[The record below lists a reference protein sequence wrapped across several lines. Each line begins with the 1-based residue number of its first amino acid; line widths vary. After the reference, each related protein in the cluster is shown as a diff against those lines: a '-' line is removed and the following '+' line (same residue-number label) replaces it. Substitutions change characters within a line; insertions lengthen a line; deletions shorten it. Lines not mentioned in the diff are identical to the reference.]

1 MHARATPYLRL
12 LCPFALAL
20 GIGGCHDL
28 YLPWLGALLIVFAPV
43 LYFLASWQFPYR
55 LRWIYGLLFS
65 LWSFGFGF
73 YHITRHNELRQPGH
87 FAERVQQS
95 HYVVGT
101 VSEAPSRGTK
111 LKIVLLVEAIGAT
124 PDSLEVCAG
133 HLLLFLD
140 ISPQTDRLQY
150 GDRLGIR
157 ATPRPT
163 EPPKNPHAFDYGRYL
178 HFQNLH
184 FQSFVRQD
192 SLLRLSGGHGYA
204 LWRLAYGC
212 RDRLLSLLH
221 QHFPTQDEY
230 AVASALLVGYT
241 DDLSDD
247 LRSAYAETGSM
258 HALAVSG
265 THVGMIYVGLLFLLG
280 RLPLRGRRGKLIET
294 LLALLGIWAFTF
306 LTGATASVLRA
317 SVMFSLFLL
326 GKLLYRHASVWNI
339 LAMSAGGL
347 LLYNP
352 YLLFNAGF
360 QLSYVAV
367 AGMVF
372 FYPYFNQQMPDWPKP
387 LGEFRKIFL
396 IGFAAQLGTL
406 PLSLFM
412 FHQFP
417 VYFWLAGWVVVLGG
431 AIFLAGGAALVLLSA
446 LSGWLANGLGFLL
459 YHLVWGMN
467 QLVFFIQQLPGSL
480 IGGIWITAG
489 AVLLLYLAIV
499 FLGAAMTTRRL
510 KWAIAALAVFT
521 LLGFCRLLR
530 SHQQEQQRE
539 LVLYAISKRRL
550 MDFFDGR
557 SIVSMSDSLTRKQVV
572 FAAQPNRWALGMR
585 KQTIYQ
591 LPVNIFFQ
599 TENGCFD
606 PPFVQFLDR
615 RMVLLDDANLVQPSR
630 VPPFPVDIILLSND
644 LKVSIADCI
653 RQFPCRVVVWDGTN
667 SWKQAERWRAECES
681 LHLMY
686 HDIRQKG
693 AFTWSNPD

>member
-1 MHARATPYLRL
+1 MHARSAPYLRL

-20 GIGGCHDL
+20 GIGGCYDL
-28 YLPWLGALLIVFAPV
+28 HLPWLGVLLIVFAPL
-43 LYFLASWQFPYR
+43 LYFLAGWQFPYR
-55 LRWIYGLLFS
+55 QRWIYGLLFS
-65 LWSFGFGF
+65 LWSFGFGYF
-73 YHITRHNELRQPGH
+73 HITRHNELRQTGH

-95 HYVVGT
+95 HYVLGT
-101 VSEAPSRGTK
+101 ISEAPAKGTK
-111 LKIVLLVEAIGAT
+111 LKVSLLVEAVGVA
-124 PDSLEVCAG
+124 PDSMQVCTG

-140 ISPQTDRLQY
+140 ISPQTDSLQY
-150 GDRLGIR
+150 GDRLGVR
-157 ATPRPT
+157 TTLRPT

-184 FQSFVRQD
+184 FQSFVKPD
-192 SLLRLSGGHGYA
+192 SLIRLSGGHGYA

-212 RDRLLSLLH
+212 RNRLLSLLH

-265 THVGMIYVGLLFLLG
+265 THVGMIYVGLMFLLG

-294 LLALLGIWAFTF
+294 LLALLGIWAFSF

-326 GKLLYRHASVWNI
+326 GKLFYRQASIWNI
-339 LAMSAGGL
+339 LARSAGGL

-372 FYPYFNQQMPDWPKP
+372 FYPYFNQHMPDWPRP

-446 LSGWLANGLGFLL
+446 LSGWLAGGLGFLL
-459 YHLVWGMN
+459 YYLVWGMN
-467 QLVFFIQQLPGSL
+467 QVVFFIQQLPGSL
-480 IGGIWITAG
+480 IGGIWITAW
-489 AVLLLYLAIV
+489 AVLLLYLAIG

-510 KWAIAALAVFT
+510 KWAIAALGVFT
-521 LLGFCRLLR
+521 LLGFCRLVR
-530 SHQQEQQRE
+530 SIQQEGQRG
-539 LVLYAISKRRL
+539 LVVYAISKRRL

-557 SIVSMSDSLTRKQVV
+557 SILTLSDSLTKKQIV

-585 KQTIYQ
+585 EQTTRLMGADTFLQ
-591 LPVNIFFQ
+591 AD
-599 TENGCFD
+599 NGCFD

-615 RMVLLDDANLVQPSR
+615 RMVLLDDASLVQPNR
-630 VPPFPVDIILLSND
+630 AAPFPVDIILLSHNP
-644 LKVSIADCI
+644 KVSIADCI

-667 SWKQAERWRAECES
+667 SWKQAERWRAECAA
-681 LHLMY
+681 LHLEH

-693 AFTWSNPD
+693 AFIWR